1 MNLYSDI
8 GVFCL
13 YTHKKGWDDQT
24 KGLSNVFDILIYN
37 QYNCIHMEK
46 KVCTKCKEEK
56 ELSEFKKTKEKYSG
70 SCNDCISL
78 YFKQYRE
85 KNKER

>member
-1 MNLYSDI
+1 
-8 GVFCL
+8 
-13 YTHKKGWDDQT
+13 
-24 KGLSNVFDILIYN
+24 
-37 QYNCIHMEK
+37 MEK
-46 KVCTKCKEEK
+46 KVCSKCKEEK